1 MMTRTTPTNN
11 TETSE
16 PKRGTDNFD
25 RLLKVLERNAV
36 NAQEPELVARLRAAL
51 RTIKGGDHA

>member
-1 MMTRTTPTNN
+1 MAQRTPPTTN

-16 PKRGTDNFD
+16 PKRVTDNFD
-25 RLLKVLERNAV
+25 RLLKVLERNAA

-51 RTIKGGDHA
+51 RTIKDGDHA